1 MTHEQFIQIRFLKT
15 VEKLSSVQIGEKLGI
30 SERTVRD
37 WWNLPQYPGKT
48 ARESESILESFIPRI
63 ESLLK
68 DCPSL
73 SGTQIYQKLRTF
85 GYSGSSSTIRR
96 FLNKA
101 RPTPQRSFLPLDFDP
116 GEALQIDFGDCGYL
130 QQGNRKI
137 RLCICAGVLCYS
149 RLLFAQLIPSEKQEY
164 TFAFLMNAFQFFG
177 GVPRRIIVD
186 NFKGAVLSHP
196 KGGNVEYHPAFL
208 DFCSHYG
215 TAPTACN
222 VRAPNEKG
230 RIENGIGYIKGN
242 FMRGSRFN
250 SLEEAQC
257 SLHNWLTT
265 IANVRIHNTTKR
277 RPIELFEEKEKAAL
291 LPLNPYQFDCSRIE
305 ERHVDSR
312 CRFKFEGSHYSVPV
326 AYAGRNVTIKVTPD
340 RIHVYA
346 DKRLITSHMR
356 ALERNSIVD
365 DPGHFKVML
374 EERQL
379 AARQNF
385 LANFLALG
393 KDAATLK
400 QELEKRSLDPIS
412 HIRKILTLANIFGKD
427 TVVSAL
433 QSAMENQV
441 YGAEYIEYIIRLK
454 QHPADPVESTIHVT
468 NGADKL
474 NLTLDQPDLSVYEQ

>member
-1 MTHEQFIQIRFLKT
+1 MTHEQFIQIRFLKMT
-15 VEKLSSVQIGEKLGI
+15 ENLTSAQIGEKLGI
-30 SERTVRD
+30 DDRTVRS
-37 WWNLPQYPGKT
+37 WWNLSQYPGKT
-48 ARESESILESFIPRI
+48 ERKVESILEPFIPRI

-73 SGTQIYQKLRTF
+73 SGTQIYQKLCTY
-85 GYSGSSSTIRR
+85 GYVGSPSTIRR
-96 FLNKA
+96 FLSKA
-101 RPTPQRSFLPLDFDP
+101 RPKPQRSFLPLNFEP
-116 GEALQIDFGDCGYL
+116 GEALQIDFGDCGYM

-149 RLLFAQLIPSEKQEY
+149 RLLYAQLIPSEKQEY

-196 KGGNVEYHPAFL
+196 KGGKAEYHPAFL

-215 TAPTACN
+215 TIPIACN
-222 VRAPNEKG
+222 VRAPYEKG

-250 SLEEAQC
+250 SLEEAQFA
-257 SLHNWLTT
+257 LQNWLTT

-277 RPIELFEEKEKAAL
+277 RPIELFEEKEKSAL
-291 LPLNPYQFDCSRIE
+291 LPLNPHQFDCSRIE

-312 CRFKFEGSHYSVPV
+312 CRFKFEGSYYSVPV
-326 AYAGRNVTIKVTPD
+326 AYAGRNVTIRITPD
-340 RIHVYA
+340 RIHVYV
-346 DKRLITSHMR
+346 DKRQITSHKR

-374 EERQL
+374 NERQR

-393 KDAATLK
+393 EDAAIIKRGLEEQALEPIQHIKKIMILVDIYGKDA
-400 QELEKRSLDPIS
+400 
-412 HIRKILTLANIFGKD
+412 
-427 TVVSAL
+427 VVSAL
-433 QSAMENQV
+433 QCAVENKV
-441 YGAEYIEYIIRLK
+441 YGAEYIEFIVRRK
-454 QHPADPVESTIHVT
+454 QQPNDPLGDAIHVT

-474 NLTLDQPDLSVYEQ
+474 NLTLDQPDLSIYDK